1 MQTEVPVPF
10 SNEVNE
16 ATIGDLQKWM
26 NEGIFSSKEL
36 VLHYI
41 QRIALLDKNGPR
53 LNAVLEINPDALVIA
68 EAMDR
73 ERAVRGP
80 RGPLHGIPVLLK
92 DNIETGDRMHTS
104 AGAIAL
110 ADSYATRDAFVAAK
124 LRQAGAILLG
134 KANMSEMA
142 KFVSLRMPNGYSSRG
157 GVVRNPYGPGR
168 FDVGGSSSG
177 SAAAVAA
184 NLTAVALGTETLG
197 SIINPSVENSIVG
210 INPTIGLVSRD
221 GLIPLAPT
229 HDTVGPMTR
238 TVADAAALLGAI
250 AGFDERDDATRIGL
264 GRAVADFGPHL
275 REDGLR
281 GARIGIPKHAH
292 FPDLC
297 DDEKRLLER
306 ELGTIEKHGAVL
318 VEIEDLS
325 RLEKQEWDLT
335 VLTYEFKPAFNHYLS
350 RLGPHVPVHSL
361 KDLIHFNRLHNAG
374 VALYGQHLLIEA
386 ERTSGTLTEPEYILT
401 KMRDLENSRRN
412 GIDLFVEKF
421 RLDAI
426 LSPGHTG
433 VAAPAKAG
441 YPSITVPGGY
451 RADGKPFGLTFT
463 NRAFSEPTL
472 FRIAYAYEQATKHR
486 KAPDFNHKQ
495 Q

>member
-1 MQTEVPVPF
+1 MGTEAMLF
-10 SNEVNE
+10 DGLEE
-16 ATIGDLQKWM
+16 ATIDDLQRGM
-26 NEGIFSSKEL
+26 DAGVVSSKEL
-36 VLHYI
+36 VLQYI
-41 QRIALLDKNGPR
+41 QRIAALDKNGPR

-104 AGAIAL
+104 AGALAL
-110 ADSYATRDAFVAAK
+110 ADSYAPRDAFVAGK
-124 LRQAGAILLG
+124 LRQAGAVLLG
-134 KANMSEMA
+134 KANMSELA

-157 GVVRNPYGPGR
+157 GVVRNPYGPGL

-177 SAAAVAA
+177 SAAAVSA

-210 INPTIGLVSRD
+210 LNPTIGLVSRD
-221 GLIPLAPT
+221 GLVPLAPT

-264 GRAVADFGPHL
+264 GRAVADFRPYL

-281 GARIGIPKHAH
+281 GARIGIPKNAH
-292 FPDLC
+292 YPDLRGE
-297 DDEKRLLER
+297 EKRLLER
-306 ELGTIEKHGAVL
+306 ELGVIEKLGAVL

-325 RLEKQEWDLT
+325 RLERQEWDLT
-335 VLTYEFKPAFNHYLS
+335 VLIYEFKPAFNHYLS

-361 KDLIHFNRLHNAG
+361 KDLIAFNRMHNPG

-401 KMRDLENSRRN
+401 KMRDLENSRRS
-412 GIDLFVEKF
+412 GIDAFVEKY

-441 YPSITVPGGY
+441 YPSITVPAGY

-463 NRAFSEPTL
+463 SRAFSEPTL
-472 FRIAYAYEQATKHR
+472 FRIAYAYEQATMHR
-486 KAPDFNHKQ
+486 KSPVFDDKQ